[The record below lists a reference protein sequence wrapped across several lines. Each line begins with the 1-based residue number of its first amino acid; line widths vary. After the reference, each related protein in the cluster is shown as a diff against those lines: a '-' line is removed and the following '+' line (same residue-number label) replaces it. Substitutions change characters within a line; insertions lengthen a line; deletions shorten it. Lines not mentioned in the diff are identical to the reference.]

1 MKFTKKKAVIC
12 IVLLLPLLLEIFV
25 FNFSA
30 VKGLVTSREETEF
43 TATLSRGIKEWDDG
57 RLQCLN
63 GERCYEEL
71 TDFSQ
76 NVHSLYVDAG
86 SPDGYVTVEIYGKDE
101 GNARYYLMGTQKIVE
116 GVEESK
122 WIDLHFYG
130 QADSI
135 KISFDVVHN
144 GFFWINEVGVNQAKP
159 LFFHLERVLLIY
171 AVLGILYFLGG
182 KNEKIW
188 GISFEEGCKNKK
200 CIGAVLAV
208 MLMLCIGV
216 AGMVQLNTFSPRG
229 GQIHQELTKAIMD
242 GRLYLDEEPPQY
254 LEEMDNPYDFNQRE
268 YLQVRHKDQPEYK
281 WDYAYYNGKY
291 YIYFGILP
299 VLLIYLPVYALTGI
313 MLRTDLVVGMLSI
326 LLVGACFWLVREI
339 FSRWFRSGSWLLY
352 PVLATAMFF
361 GTGVTVLMRN
371 PAVYE
376 TCIIMGLVSAL
387 AGLASWIRAGQGEKL
402 KIRYLLLGSLL
413 IASTA
418 ASRPQF
424 LLTMVFGLVLFL
436 PEFVEEKRFRPVKNW
451 KQILSLCIPFV
462 VIAAAV
468 MMYNY
473 VRFQSPFEFGST
485 YNLTTNDVTHRGWN
499 LARVGNGIYEYLLRP
514 LHVTTQFPFLSF
526 QELETGYVGE
536 TVYEPHFGGAIWY
549 NPLIFL
555 IFGGTLFRKKNDS
568 EKKSNPVLKAMVLAS
583 VISIVIMIA
592 ADANMG
598 GIVERYQSDF
608 LWLLYLVIII
618 CVVTKLNGMKDV
630 EQKASLRNKIL
641 IMTLLT
647 IFLNFLLLWIDGIYD
662 VFDNN
667 LDVYT
672 NLKYLFE
679 FWRF

>member
-1 MKFTKKKAVIC
+1 MKFTKKKVTIC
-12 IVLLLPLLLEIFV
+12 ILLLLPLLLEIFV

-30 VKGLVTSREETEF
+30 VKGLVADRTETFF
-43 TATLSRGIKEWDDG
+43 TASLSRGIKERDDG

-63 GERCYEEL
+63 GDRCYEEL
-71 TDFSQ
+71 TDFSR
-76 NVHSLYVDAG
+76 NVHNLYVDVG

-101 GNARYYLMGTQKIVE
+101 GNARYYLMGTQNIVE
-116 GVEESK
+116 NVEESK

-135 KISFDVVHN
+135 QISFDVIHN
-144 GFFWINEVGVNQAKP
+144 GFFWVNEIGVNQAKP
-159 LFFHLERVLLIY
+159 WFFHLDRVLLIY
-171 AVLGILYFLGG
+171 AILGILYFLRG

-208 MLMLCIGV
+208 MLILCIGV

-281 WDYAYYNGKY
+281 WDYAYYDGKY

-299 VLLIYLPVYALTGI
+299 VLLMYLPIYALTGI
-313 MLRTDLVVGMLSI
+313 MLRTDLVVGILSI
-326 LLVGACFWLVREI
+326 LLIGASFWLVREI
-339 FSRWFRSGSWLLY
+339 FSRWFRSSSYLLY
-352 PVLATAMFF
+352 PILSTALFF
-361 GTGVTVLMRN
+361 GTGVMVLMRN

-436 PEFVEEKRFRPVKNW
+436 PEFVEEKHFRPVKNW
-451 KQILSLCIPFV
+451 KQILSLCIPFIIV
-462 VIAAAV
+462 AAAA
-468 MMYNY
+468 MTYNY

-526 QELETGYVGE
+526 QELETGYIGE

-555 IFGGTLFRKKNDS
+555 IFGGTLFSRKNGAEQKHPS
-568 EKKSNPVLKAMVLAS
+568 VLKAMVIAS
-583 VISIVIMIA
+583 VISIVVMIA
-592 ADANMG
+592 ADTNMG

-608 LWLLYLVIII
+608 LWLFYIII
-618 CVVTKLNGMKDV
+618 ILCITTKLNGITDAA
-630 EQKASLRNKIL
+630 QRASFRNKIVVL
-641 IMTLLT
+641 TLLT
-647 IFLNFLLLWIDGIYD
+647 IFLNFLLLWIDDIYD

-667 LDVYT
+667 LTVYT

>member
-1 MKFTKKKAVIC
+1 MKFTKKKVAIC
-12 IVLLLPLLLEIFV
+12 ILLLLPLLLEIFV

-30 VKGLVTSREETEF
+30 VKGVVADRNETSF
-43 TATLSRGIKEWDDG
+43 TATLSRGIKERDDG

-63 GERCYEEL
+63 GDRCYEEL
-71 TDFSQ
+71 TDFSR

-101 GNARYYLMGTQKIVE
+101 GNARYYLMGTQNIVE
-116 GVEESK
+116 NVEESK

-135 KISFDVVHN
+135 QISFDVIHN
-144 GFFWINEVGVNQAKP
+144 GFFWVNEIGVNPVKP
-159 LFFHLERVLLIY
+159 LFFHLDRVLLIY
-171 AVLGILYFLGG
+171 AVLGILYFLRG

-188 GISFEEGCKNKK
+188 SISFEEGCKNKK
-200 CIGAVLAV
+200 CIRAVLVV
-208 MLMLCIGV
+208 MLLLCIGV

-229 GQIHQELTKAIMD
+229 GQIHQKLTQAIMD

-281 WDYAYYNGKY
+281 WDYAYYDGKY

-326 LLVGACFWLVREI
+326 LLIGACFWLVREI
-339 FSRWFRSGSWLLY
+339 FSRWFKSSSYLLY
-352 PVLATAMFF
+352 PVLSTALFF
-361 GTGVTVLMRN
+361 GSGVTVLMRN

-436 PEFVEEKRFRPVKNW
+436 PEFVEEKRFHLVKNW
-451 KQILSLCIPFV
+451 KQILSLCIPFIIV
-462 VIAAAV
+462 AAAV
-468 MMYNY
+468 MTYNY

-526 QELETGYVGE
+526 QELETGYIGE

-555 IFGGTLFRKKNDS
+555 IFGGILFSRKKGAEQKHPS
-568 EKKSNPVLKAMVLAS
+568 VLKAMMIAS
-583 VISIVIMIA
+583 VISIVVMIA

-608 LWLLYLVIII
+608 LWLLYIII
-618 CVVTKLNGMKDV
+618 ILCIVTKLNGITDAAQRV
-630 EQKASLRNKIL
+630 SFRNKIVVL
-641 IMTLLT
+641 TLLT
-647 IFLNFLLLWIDGIYD
+647 IFLNFLLLWIDDICD

-667 LDVYT
+667 LTVYT